1 MKPKKIFSSL
11 LLVCVLI
18 LSYTISIET
27 HVIYHE
33 NAHKQIYR
41 YFGCENVTIGTSKNI
56 FGLINSGNCS
66 CNNHQFSE
74 EEIMH
79 VMHLHAMNEIV
90 GYHFRAFTDAIFL
103 VAMFIIAF
111 YVFITIDFTD
121 NNDKD

>member
-1 MKPKKIFSSL
+1 M
-11 LLVCVLI
+11 VCVLI

-33 NAHKQIYR
+33 NAHKQIFR
-41 YFGCENVTIGTSKNI
+41 YFGCQNVSIETNKNI
-56 FGLINSGNCS
+56 LGFIDSGNCS

-74 EEIMH
+74 EEMIH

-103 VAMFIIAF
+103 VSMFIIAF
-111 YVFITIDFTD
+111 YVFITTDFTD
-121 NNDKD
+121 DEN